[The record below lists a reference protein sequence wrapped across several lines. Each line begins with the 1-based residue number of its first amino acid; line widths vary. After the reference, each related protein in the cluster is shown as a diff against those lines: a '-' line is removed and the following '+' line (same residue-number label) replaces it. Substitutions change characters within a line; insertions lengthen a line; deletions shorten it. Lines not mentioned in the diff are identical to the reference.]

1 MTPSPENHPLEL
13 DLQLATHPPELPE
26 PASFSLWAGAAADAA
41 GIAGRALTVRIV
53 DAGEMRRLNGEYRG
67 QDRATNVL
75 AFAFDPIRGV
85 ETDLLGDVVICAP
98 VVADEARRQ
107 GKSLPAHW
115 AHMVIHGVLHLC
127 GYDHA
132 DDRQAAEMEAL
143 EVRLLGDLG
152 YPDPYR
158 GPAGTATGTAGS
170 P

>member
-1 MTPSPENHPLEL
+1 
-13 DLQLATHPPELPE
+13 
-26 PASFSLWAGAAADAA
+26 
-41 GIAGRALTVRIV
+41 
-53 DAGEMRRLNGEYRG
+53 MRRLNGEYRG

-98 VVADEARRQ
+98 VVADEAHRQ

-132 DDRQAAEMEAL
+132 DGRQAAEMEAL
-143 EVRLLGDLG
+143 EVRLLRDLG

-158 GPAGTATGTAGS
+158 GPTGTATGTAGS